1 MVAIISA
8 QPGVGKF
15 HGCRLAVWRLA
26 IRYSNQPQL
35 RQSSRQETRSRGHM
49 RARMVTVALSAAALV
64 VLVRTTTGQ
73 VQPVPGPGSG
83 VVTVQGEV
91 DVRRL
96 PLVEVGQRGDW
107 KVSLASVA
115 DARVVSMPAV
125 ALARPAFVR
134 SGARYDITW

>member
-1 MVAIISA
+1 
-8 QPGVGKF
+8 
-15 HGCRLAVWRLA
+15 
-26 IRYSNQPQL
+26 
-35 RQSSRQETRSRGHM
+35 M
-49 RARMVTVALSAAALV
+49 RARMVTVGLIAAALV

-83 VVTVQGEV
+83 IVTVQGEV

-134 SGARYDITW
+134 TGARYDITWQGGDHEIIAVAQVADGSWVRTTVNGRDRWLNLALARAIEEVQ